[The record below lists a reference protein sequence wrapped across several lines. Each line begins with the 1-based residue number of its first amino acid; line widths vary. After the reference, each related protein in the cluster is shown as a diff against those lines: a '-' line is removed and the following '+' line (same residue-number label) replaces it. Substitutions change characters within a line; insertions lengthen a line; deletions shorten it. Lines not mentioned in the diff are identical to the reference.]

1 MLDKNG
7 NRMLCYVTTIDNIL
21 PIEGYDRV
29 EQAVVGGWRV
39 IVSKADNFQP
49 GDKCIYFEIDSLVDA
64 QDERFKFLEKRKY
77 RIKTQ
82 RMCKT
87 ISQGLVMPLSLF
99 PELKDPE
106 VGTDLTE
113 KLNVKYYVPEDN
125 KRKANGVSK
134 KAKYQSMA
142 SRYPHIFKKK
152 PVRWLMRREWGR
164 KLMFLFF
171 GRKRDKGTAWP
182 SHIAA
187 KTDVERIQNE
197 IWVLK
202 DKTPYVVTEKVDGS
216 SCSVMAEK
224 GRFGKI
230 KYYVCSRNVVFQDE
244 KQKCFYDENIY
255 FEMYHKYNMREILT
269 KILED
274 YDLKNVAIQ
283 FEVFGPNV
291 QKNDYSLSEREGRV
305 FHIVSN
311 REKFPMD
318 KVVEICEKYG
328 LPHVPIIDDNYILPD
343 TIEEVQA
350 FVEGEGSKINGKM
363 KEGVVFYDK
372 ATGQKYFK
380 FVSPEYLMKFH

>member
-29 EQAVVGGWRV
+29 EQAIVGGWRI

-64 QDERFKFLEKRKY
+64 QDERFEFLEKRKY

-99 PELKDPE
+99 PELGDPE

-125 KRKANGVSK
+125 KRKANGVNK

-152 PVRWLMRREWGR
+152 PVRWLMRREWCR

-197 IWVLK
+197 IWVLQ

-216 SCSVMAEK
+216 SCSVMAERK
-224 GRFGKI
+224 RFGKI

-244 KQKCFYDENIY
+244 NQKCFYDENIY
-255 FEMYHKYNMREILT
+255 FEMYHKYDMREILT

-274 YDLKNVAIQ
+274 YNLKNVAIQ
-283 FEVFGPNV
+283 FEIFGPNV

-350 FVEGEGSKINGKM
+350 FVESEESKISGKM
-363 KEGVVFYDK
+363 KEGAVFYDK

>member
-29 EQAVVGGWRV
+29 EQAIVGGWRI

-64 QDERFKFLEKRKY
+64 QDERFEFLEKRKY

-99 PELKDPE
+99 PELKNPE

-125 KRKANGVSK
+125 KRKANGISK

-171 GRKRDKGTAWP
+171 GRKRDKGNAWP

-197 IWVLK
+197 IWVLQ
-202 DKTPYVVTEKVDGS
+202 DKSPYVVTEKVDGS
-216 SCSVMAEK
+216 SCSVFAER

-255 FEMYHKYNMREILT
+255 FEMYHKYNMKEILT

-274 YDLKNVAIQ
+274 YALKNVAIQ

-350 FVEGEGSKINGKM
+350 FVESEGSKINGKM

>member
-29 EQAVVGGWRV
+29 EQAIVGGWRI

-64 QDERFKFLEKRKY
+64 QDERFEFLEKRKY

-274 YDLKNVAIQ
+274 YALKNVAIQ

>member
-29 EQAVVGGWRV
+29 EQAIVGGWKI

-64 QDERFKFLEKRKY
+64 QDERFEFLEKRKY

-125 KRKANGVSK
+125 KRKANGISK

-202 DKTPYVVTEKVDGS
+202 DKTPYVVTEKIDGS

-224 GRFGKI
+224 SRFGKI

-244 KQKCFYDENIY
+244 KQKSFYDENIY

-274 YDLKNVAIQ
+274 YALKNVAIQ

>member
-1 MLDKNG
+1 
-7 NRMLCYVTTIDNIL
+7 
-21 PIEGYDRV
+21 
-29 EQAVVGGWRV
+29 
-39 IVSKADNFQP
+39 
-49 GDKCIYFEIDSLVDA
+49 
-64 QDERFKFLEKRKY
+64 
-77 RIKTQ
+77 
-82 RMCKT
+82 
-87 ISQGLVMPLSLF
+87 MPLSLF

-125 KRKANGVSK
+125 KRKANGIHK

-202 DKTPYVVTEKVDGS
+202 DKTPYVVTEKIDGS
-216 SCSVMAEK
+216 SCSVMAERS
-224 GRFGKI
+224 RFGKI

-244 KQKCFYDENIY
+244 KQKCLYDENIY

-380 FVSPEYLMKFH
+380 FVSPEYLMKVH

>member
-29 EQAVVGGWRV
+29 EQAIVGGWRI

-224 GRFGKI
+224 SRFGKI

>member
-7 NRMLCYVTTIDNIL
+7 NRMLCYVATIDNIL

-29 EQAVVGGWRV
+29 EQAIVGGWRI

-64 QDERFKFLEKRKY
+64 QDERFEFLEKRKY

-216 SCSVMAEK
+216 SCSVMAERS
-224 GRFGKI
+224 RFGKI
-230 KYYVCSRNVVFQDE
+230 KYYICSRNVVFQDE

-274 YDLKNVAIQ
+274 YALKNVAIQ

>member
-29 EQAVVGGWRV
+29 EQAIVGGWKI

-64 QDERFKFLEKRKY
+64 QDERFEFLEKRKY

-274 YDLKNVAIQ
+274 YALKNVAIQ

>member
-274 YDLKNVAIQ
+274 YALKNVAIQ

>member
-64 QDERFKFLEKRKY
+64 QDERFEFLEKRKY

-164 KLMFLFF
+164 KLMFLLF
-171 GRKRDKGTAWP
+171 GRKRDKGIAWP

-216 SCSVMAEK
+216 SCSVMAERS
-224 GRFGKI
+224 RFGKI

>member
-274 YDLKNVAIQ
+274 YALKNVAIQ

-350 FVEGEGSKINGKM
+350 FVESEGSKINGKM

>member
-134 KAKYQSMA
+134 KTKYQSMA

-224 GRFGKI
+224 SRFGKI